1 MPICTCNSAQHQ
13 YSLRKCKFKPLW
25 NTTPTVDVLSCSAM
39 SDFLWPHGLQPTRL
53 LHLWN
58 FPDKNTGVGFHL
70 LLQGMFLT
78 KRSNPLL
85 LDLLHWQADSLS
97 LCHLQWLKISKT
109 GITKC
114 WKGCRTNIAGGNIK
128 WNSWVKCLQFLIK
141 SNHKP
146 NLYPE
151 NSWGRWGSDTTERLH
166 FHFSLSCVGEGN
178 GNPLQCSC
186 LQSPRD
192 RGAWWAAVYGVAQSW
207 TRLKWLS
214 SSSK

>member
-13 YSLRKCKFKPLW
+13 YSLRKCNFKPLW

-97 LCHLQWLKISKT
+97 LCHLGSTAKLNYVLTDFLPAEFTHFAKGILKSLITMIDSSISPCISISFYLCT
-109 GITKC
+109 
-114 WKGCRTNIAGGNIK
+114 
-128 WNSWVKCLQFLIK
+128 LIFC
-141 SNHKP
+141 
-146 NLYPE
+146 Y
-151 NSWGRWGSDTTERLH
+151 
-166 FHFSLSCVGEGN
+166 
-178 GNPLQCSC
+178 
-186 LQSPRD
+186 
-192 RGAWWAAVYGVAQSW
+192 
-207 TRLKWLS
+207 
-214 SSSK
+214 